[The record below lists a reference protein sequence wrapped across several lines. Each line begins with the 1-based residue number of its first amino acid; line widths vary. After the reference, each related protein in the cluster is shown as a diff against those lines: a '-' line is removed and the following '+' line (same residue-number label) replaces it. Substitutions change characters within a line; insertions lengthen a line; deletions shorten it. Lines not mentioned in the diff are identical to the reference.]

1 MREPVEEQG
10 SGGIRR
16 RCSNR
21 GLESIGLGMTVAT
34 VALVAGDVPSAARVA
49 PEASSPAPTPRAAT
63 VETCDTDVLTSHLIH
78 GDRRVI
84 EIETTLTGCV
94 WQYFRSGGS
103 PPGRADLGDPAGSRA
118 VSFRRSKVVT
128 VLDSHVQPVRA
139 WHQDF
144 ADDWG
149 TESAFDVI
157 GEKVRIQRWDQGTS
171 TWNRPLGQ
179 SDPQSQPEHFWF
191 VYANEGERMTSGL
204 QEGIVVIRKQGDW
217 TF

>member
-1 MREPVEEQG
+1 
-10 SGGIRR
+10 
-16 RCSNR
+16 
-21 GLESIGLGMTVAT
+21 MTVAT

-49 PEASSPAPTPRAAT
+49 PEGSSPVPTPRAAT
-63 VETCDTDVLTSHLIH
+63 VETCDTDVLTSHLTH

-103 PPGRADLGDPAGSRA
+103 PPGRADLGDPACSRA

-139 WHQDF
+139 WHQDIT
-144 ADDWG
+144 DDWG
-149 TESAFDVI
+149 TETAFEVI
-157 GEKVRIQRWDQGTS
+157 GEKVRIQRWDRGTYM
-171 TWNRPLGQ
+171 WNRSPGQ
-179 SDPQSQPEHFWF
+179 SDSQAQPEYFWF
-191 VYANEGERMTSGL
+191 VYATQGERMTPEL
-204 QEGIVVIRKQGDW
+204 QEGVVVIQQQGDW